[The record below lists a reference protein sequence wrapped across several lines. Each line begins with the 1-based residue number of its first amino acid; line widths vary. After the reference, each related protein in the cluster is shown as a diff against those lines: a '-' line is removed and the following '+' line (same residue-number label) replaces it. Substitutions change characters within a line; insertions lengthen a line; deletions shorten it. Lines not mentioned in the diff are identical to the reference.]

1 LCARHPG
8 FDALRHRT
16 FIMPVE
22 RVVRTLGD
30 QESLDAVATPL
41 QEAIRSLFAS
51 AGDVGREAKN
61 FLHGSALGHPLHP
74 ALIELP
80 VGAWT
85 LAAILDA
92 LELAGLRR
100 DRGFADTAIK
110 IGLVGAVGAAVAGA
124 ADWSETDGRAK
135 RIGLAHGV
143 MNLTA
148 TGLYALSL
156 IVRRRSRSKGIALSM
171 TAFGLAM
178 SSAFLGG
185 HLTYGEQIGV
195 DHTATADQNT
205 PENFVAVL
213 DVGELAENK
222 PTKVTAD
229 GVAIVLVK
237 QGDSIYALRDA
248 CTHLGGPLSEGKIE
262 GDSIR
267 CPWHGSRFCLKDGRV
282 LDGPAVFP
290 ERPFDVRVQEGRIEV
305 RARPQ

>member
-1 LCARHPG
+1 
-8 FDALRHRT
+8 
-16 FIMPVE
+16 MPAE
-22 RVVRTLGD
+22 QLVRTLGD
-30 QESLDAVATPL
+30 QESLDALATPL

-51 AGDVGREAKN
+51 AGAAGREAKD
-61 FLHGSALGHPLHP
+61 FLHGKALGHPLHP

-92 LELAGLRR
+92 LEVAGLRR
-100 DRGFADTAIK
+100 EDRFADTAIK

-124 ADWSETDGRAK
+124 TDWSETDGRAK

-143 MNLTA
+143 MNLAA
-148 TGLYALSL
+148 TGLYVLSL
-156 IVRRRSRSKGIALSM
+156 PLRRRSRSKGIALSM

-178 SSAFLGG
+178 SSAYLGG

-195 DHTATADQNT
+195 DHTATAEQGT
-205 PENFVAVL
+205 PKEFVGVL
-213 DVGELAENK
+213 DAGELAENK
-222 PTKVTAD
+222 PAKVTAE

-237 QGDSIYALRDA
+237 QGDAIYALRDA
-248 CTHLGGPLSEGKIE
+248 CTHLGGPLSEGTIE
-262 GDSIR
+262 DDSIR

-290 ERPFDVRVQEGRIEV
+290 ERVFEVRVREGRIEV
-305 RARPQ
+305 RAQE

>member
-1 LCARHPG
+1 
-8 FDALRHRT
+8 
-16 FIMPVE
+16 MPVE
-22 RVVRTLGD
+22 RLVRTLGD
-30 QESLDAVATPL
+30 QESLDPLATPL
-41 QEAIRSLFAS
+41 QEALRSLFAS
-51 AGDVGREAKN
+51 AGVAGREAKN
-61 FLHGSALGHPLHP
+61 FLHGSALGPPLHP

-100 DRGFADTAIK
+100 NRGFADTAIK
-110 IGLVGAVGAAVAGA
+110 IGLVGAIGAAVAGA
-124 ADWSETDGRAK
+124 TDWSETDGRAK

-156 IVRRRSRSKGIALSM
+156 LVRRRSRTKGIALSM

-178 SSAFLGG
+178 SSAYLGG
-185 HLTYGEQIGV
+185 HLSYGEQIGV
-195 DHTATADQNT
+195 DHTATADQDT
-205 PENFVAVL
+205 PKEFVAVL
-213 DVGELAENK
+213 DAGELAENK
-222 PTKVTAD
+222 PTKVIAD
-229 GVAIVLVK
+229 GVAVVLVK
-237 QGDSIYALRDA
+237 QGESIYALRET

-290 ERPFDVRVQEGRIEV
+290 ERVFDVRMREGQIEV
-305 RARPQ
+305 RAHPQ

>member
-1 LCARHPG
+1 
-8 FDALRHRT
+8 
-16 FIMPVE
+16 MPVDL
-22 RVVRTLGD
+22 VRTLAN
-30 QESLDAVATPL
+30 QKSLDGIAGPL

-51 AGDVGREAKN
+51 AGTAGGKAKN

-92 LELAGLRR
+92 LEVAGLHRN
-100 DRGFADTAIK
+100 RGLADTAIK

-124 ADWSETDGRAK
+124 TDWAETDGRAK

-143 MNLTA
+143 MNLAA
-148 TGLYALSL
+148 TGLYAASL
-156 IVRRRSRSKGIALSM
+156 LLRRRSRSRGIALSM
-171 TAFGLAM
+171 TAFGVAM

-185 HLTYGEQIGV
+185 HLAYGEQIGV
-195 DHTATADQNT
+195 DHTATADQDT
-205 PENFVAVL
+205 PEKYVAVL
-213 DVGELAENK
+213 DAGELAENK
-222 PTKVTAD
+222 PAKVSTG

-237 QGDSIYALRDA
+237 QGDSIYALRET

-262 GDSIR
+262 GDGIR

-290 ERPFDVRVQEGRIEV
+290 ERLFDVRVREGRIEV
-305 RARPQ
+305 RAHPQ

>member
-1 LCARHPG
+1 
-8 FDALRHRT
+8 
-16 FIMPVE
+16 MPAE
-22 RVVRTLGD
+22 QIVRALGD
-30 QESLDAVATPL
+30 QESLDSLATPL
-41 QEAIRSLFAS
+41 QQAIKSLFAS
-51 AGDVGREAKN
+51 AGAAGREAKD

-92 LELAGLRR
+92 LEMTRLRR
-100 DRGFADTAIK
+100 RDGFADTAIK

-124 ADWSETDGRAK
+124 TDWSETDGRAK

-148 TGLYALSL
+148 AGLYAISL
-156 IVRRRSRSKGIALSM
+156 LFRGRRSRSTGIALSM

-178 SSAFLGG
+178 SSAYLGG
-185 HLTYGEQIGV
+185 HLAYGEQIGV
-195 DHTATADQNT
+195 DHTATADQGT
-205 PENFVAVL
+205 PEKFVDVL
-213 DVGELAENK
+213 DAKALAENK
-222 PTKVTAD
+222 PTRVTAN
-229 GVAIVLVK
+229 GVAVLLVK
-237 QGDSIYALRDA
+237 QGDTIHALRET
-248 CTHLGGPLSEGKIE
+248 CTHLGGPLAEGKLE

-290 ERPFDVRVQEGRIEV
+290 ERVFDVRVREGRIEV
-305 RARPQ
+305 RARE

>member
-1 LCARHPG
+1 
-8 FDALRHRT
+8 
-16 FIMPVE
+16 MPAE
-22 RVVRTLGD
+22 RLVRTLGD
-30 QESLDAVATPL
+30 QKALDGIATPL
-41 QEAIRSLFAS
+41 QEAIRALFSS
-51 AGDVGREAKN
+51 AGAAGREAKD

-100 DRGFADTAIK
+100 NRGFADTAIK

-124 ADWSETDGRAK
+124 TDWSETDGRAK

-143 MNLTA
+143 LNLTA

-156 IVRRRSRSKGIALSM
+156 LLRRRSRSQGIAVSM

-178 SSAFLGG
+178 SSAYLGG

-195 DHTATADQNT
+195 DHTATAEQGT
-205 PENFVAVL
+205 PKKFTAVL
-213 DVGELAENK
+213 DADELAENK
-222 PTKVTAD
+222 PKKVTVE
-229 GVAIVLVK
+229 GVAVVLVK
-237 QGDSIYALRDA
+237 QGDSIHALRET

-262 GDSIR
+262 DDGIR

-290 ERPFDVRVQEGRIEV
+290 ERVFDVRVREGRIEV
-305 RARPQ
+305 RAQE

>member
-1 LCARHPG
+1 
-8 FDALRHRT
+8 
-16 FIMPVE
+16 MPVE
-22 RVVRTLGD
+22 RLVRTLGD
-30 QESLDAVATPL
+30 QKSLDAVATPL

-51 AGDVGREAKN
+51 AGAAGREAKN

-80 VGAWT
+80 IGAWT

-92 LELAGLRR
+92 LEIAGLRHN
-100 DRGFADTAIK
+100 RGFADTAIK
-110 IGLVGAVGAAVAGA
+110 IGLVGAVGAAVTGA
-124 ADWSETDGRAK
+124 TDWSETDGRAK

-148 TGLYALSL
+148 TGLYTLSL
-156 IVRRRSRSKGIALSM
+156 LLRRRSRSKGIALSM
-171 TAFGLAM
+171 TAFGVAM
-178 SSAFLGG
+178 SSAYLGG
-185 HLTYGEQIGV
+185 HLSYGEQIGV
-195 DHTATADQNT
+195 DHTATADQDT
-205 PENFVAVL
+205 PKKYVAVL
-213 DVGELAENK
+213 DADELAENK

-229 GVAIVLVK
+229 GVAVVLVK
-237 QGDSIYALRDA
+237 QGDSIYALRET

-290 ERPFDVRVQEGRIEV
+290 ERLFDVRVREGQIEV
-305 RARPQ
+305 RAQQ

>member
-1 LCARHPG
+1 
-8 FDALRHRT
+8 
-16 FIMPVE
+16 MPAE
-22 RVVRTLGD
+22 QLVRTLGD
-30 QESLDAVATPL
+30 QESLDALATPL

-51 AGDVGREAKN
+51 AGAAGREAKN

-100 DRGFADTAIK
+100 NHGFAETAIK

-124 ADWSETDGRAK
+124 TDWSETDGRAK

-156 IVRRRSRSKGIALSM
+156 LVRRRSRSKGIALSM

-178 SSAFLGG
+178 SSAYLGG
-185 HLTYGEQIGV
+185 HLAYGEQIGV
-195 DHTATADQNT
+195 DHTATADQGT
-205 PENFVAVL
+205 PKKFVDVL
-213 DVGELAENK
+213 DAGELPEDK
-222 PTKVTAD
+222 PTKVTAE

-237 QGDSIYALRDA
+237 QGDSIYALRET

-262 GDSIR
+262 DDSIR

-282 LDGPAVFP
+282 LEGPAVFP
-290 ERPFDVRVQEGRIEV
+290 ERVFDVRVREGRIEV
-305 RARPQ
+305 RAQE

>member
-1 LCARHPG
+1 
-8 FDALRHRT
+8 
-16 FIMPVE
+16 MPAE
-22 RVVRTLGD
+22 QLVRALGD

-41 QEAIRSLFAS
+41 QEAIRSLFSS
-51 AGDVGREAKN
+51 AGAAGREAKN

-92 LELAGLRR
+92 LELARLRR
-100 DRGFADTAIK
+100 NGGFAETAIA

-124 ADWSETDGRAK
+124 TDWSETDGRAK

-143 MNLTA
+143 MNLAA

-156 IVRRRSRSKGIALSM
+156 FVRRRSRSQGIALSM
-171 TAFGLAM
+171 TAFGLTM
-178 SSAFLGG
+178 SAAYLGG

-195 DHTATADQNT
+195 DHTATADQGT
-205 PENFVAVL
+205 PKNFVAVL
-213 DVGELAENK
+213 DAGELAENK
-222 PTKVTAD
+222 PAKVTAD
-229 GVAIVLVK
+229 GVAVVLVKAGLK
-237 QGDSIYALRDA
+237 QGDSIYALRET
-248 CTHLGGPLSEGKIE
+248 CTHLGGPLSEGKVE
-262 GDSIR
+262 GDGIR

-290 ERPFDVRVQEGRIEV
+290 ERVFDVRVREGRIEV
-305 RARPQ
+305 RARE

>member
-1 LCARHPG
+1 
-8 FDALRHRT
+8 
-16 FIMPVE
+16 MPVE
-22 RVVRTLGD
+22 RVVRSLGD
-30 QESLDAVATPL
+30 QKSLDALATPL
-41 QEAIRSLFAS
+41 QEAIRSLFAVGG
-51 AGDVGREAKN
+51 AAGREAKD

-74 ALIELP
+74 ALVELP

-92 LELAGLRR
+92 LEMAGLYR
-100 DRGFADTAIK
+100 DRGFADTAIR
-110 IGLVGAVGAAVAGA
+110 IGLVGSVGAAAAGA

-135 RIGLAHGV
+135 RIGLTHGI

-148 TGLYALSL
+148 VGLYAIALS
-156 IVRRRSRSKGIALSM
+156 IRGRSRSKGIALSM

-178 SSAFLGG
+178 SSAYLGG

-195 DHTATADQNT
+195 DHTATADQGT
-205 PENFVAVL
+205 PEKYVAVL
-213 DVGELAENK
+213 DADELTENE
-222 PTKVTAD
+222 PAKVTAD

-237 QGDSIYALRDA
+237 QGDSIYALRET

-290 ERPFDVRVQEGRIEV
+290 ERLFDVRIREGRIEV
-305 RARPQ
+305 RAQR

>member
-1 LCARHPG
+1 
-8 FDALRHRT
+8 
-16 FIMPVE
+16 MPVE
-22 RVVRTLGD
+22 RLVRTLGD
-30 QESLDAVATPL
+30 QESLDPLATPL
-41 QEAIRSLFAS
+41 QEALRSLFAS
-51 AGDVGREAKN
+51 AGVAGREAKN

-100 DRGFADTAIK
+100 NRGFADTAIK
-110 IGLVGAVGAAVAGA
+110 IGLVGAIGAAVAGA
-124 ADWSETDGRAK
+124 TDWSETDGRAK

-156 IVRRRSRSKGIALSM
+156 LVRRRSRTKGIALSM

-178 SSAFLGG
+178 SSAYLGG
-185 HLTYGEQIGV
+185 HLSYGEQIGV
-195 DHTATADQNT
+195 DHTATADQDT
-205 PENFVAVL
+205 PKEFVAVL
-213 DVGELAENK
+213 DAGELAENK
-222 PTKVTAD
+222 PTKVIAD
-229 GVAIVLVK
+229 GVAVVLVK
-237 QGDSIYALRDA
+237 QGESIYALRET

-290 ERPFDVRVQEGRIEV
+290 ERVFDVRMREGQIEV
-305 RARPQ
+305 RAHPQ